1 MNEPTT
7 FGAWCNRYLYYALI
21 FVLSLITLFA
31 LPMLGSEVG
40 LAFDLPTTIAGW
52 IVWTIS
58 NIAAAILNV
67 LMFHSFIKQGKL
79 NILDHP
85 NYIAAN
91 ELLRINNIGK
101 VEVPLSPKQ
110 WHGKQYRNKGISL
123 FIFTLLGTVAFGQA
137 ILTFN
142 TVKFISQI
150 IVLLCGL
157 VFGFMEMKAVEEY
170 WTTEYLEWAKLT
182 VREKE
187 EAEIAAQTTNYLEIT
202 TTSTI
207 ERTREIPIKE
217 A

>member
-1 MNEPTT
+1 
-7 FGAWCNRYLYYALI
+7 
-21 FVLSLITLFA
+21 
-31 LPMLGSEVG
+31 MLGSEVG
-40 LAFDLPTTIAGW
+40 LAFDLPTTVAGW

-85 NYIAAN
+85 NYLAAN

-110 WHGKQYRNKGISL
+110 WHSRQYRNKGISL
-123 FIFTLLGTVAFGQA
+123 FVFTLLGTIAFGQA

-142 TVKFISQI
+142 VVKFISQI

-170 WTTEYLEWAKLT
+170 WTTEYLEYAKLA
-182 VREKE
+182 VARKQE
-187 EAEIAAQTTNYLEIT
+187 EEQAANTTNYLEIT

-207 ERTREIPIKE
+207 ERTREIPIGEDRALARGRAEIPIKE
-217 A
+217 V